1 MKNLGQDAR
10 YAWRVLRKSPGFTAV
25 AVLVLALGIGAN
37 TAIFSVVNAVLLRP
51 LPFDQPDRLVHLW
64 HVPPQA
70 SFPGM
75 TTFTVSPA
83 NFLDWRSQS
92 HGFEGMSAYG
102 YGRYTLTGSGQP
114 ESIRVVAATSGF
126 FSILHAQPL
135 LGRSFLD
142 GDVEPGRDHEVVL
155 SYGFWSSHFGS
166 NPNIVGKNIQLNGQA
181 YTVVGVMKPGFEFP
195 VDTDPNTA
203 PQMWKPLA
211 WTGAERAIRD
221 DHNYGVVAR
230 LKPRVALQQARAEMD
245 TISNQ
250 LAQQYPKDNK
260 GWGATAILLRD
271 DLVGDVRPALLILLG
286 SVAFVLLIACANVAN
301 LVLAKTLSRRKE
313 VAIRTAL
320 GASRRRL
327 LQQVL
332 SETVLLAI
340 AGGAV
345 GLAFAHS
352 GVTLMVKSLAQQLP
366 RSTEIG
372 LDGWVLAFT
381 LGISLLTG
389 FAAGLLPALRLTK
402 EADIS
407 QSLKQGLGRTALD
420 SSGSSTRSVL
430 VVSEVALSLMLL
442 IGAGL
447 LIRSLWMLHN
457 VNPGFD
463 ANRVLTMEV
472 SIPQSKFASPEQ
484 QVSFF
489 QRVLDRVR
497 ALPGVQSAGM
507 IDNLPLNDNGSH
519 QPVQVEGRPAVPMA
533 DQPEVDVRLISTG
546 YLTAMHIP
554 LLRGRDIDDSDV
566 AGRPGAVLISQSMAK
581 EFWPNQDSI
590 GKHIDLYFFPGLQR
604 EVVGVVGDVKL
615 DALNQTR
622 PTQALYMPLAQLS
635 TARGEDWHSFGMNL
649 AVRTNTDPLS
659 VVSAIA
665 DSVHAVDSEVPLL
678 NIKTMDDTVSESL
691 SPQRFTMLLLS
702 AFAGLALLLAAVGI
716 YSVLSYAVRHRLRE
730 IGIRMALGAQVSDVL
745 RMVVLEGM
753 KPTLIGVAIG
763 LVGALALGR
772 VLSSVIYG
780 VSARDLATF
789 GIVAVLMTGVGLLAS
804 TLPAYRATRVDPIK
818 TLRED

>member
-1 MKNLGQDAR
+1 MTNLGQDLR
-10 YAWRVLRKSPGFTAV
+10 YGWRVLRKSPGFTAV

-51 LPFDQPDRLVHLW
+51 LPFDQPDRLVHVW
-64 HVPPQA
+64 HLPPQA

-75 TTFTVSPA
+75 TTFPVSPA

-92 HGFEGMSAYG
+92 HSFEGLSAYG
-102 YGRYTLTGSGQP
+102 FGRYTLTGSGQP
-114 ESIRVVAATSGF
+114 ESTRVVAATSGF

-135 LGRSFLD
+135 LGRGFLD

-155 SYGFWSSHFGS
+155 SYDFWSSHFGG
-166 NPNIVGKNIQLNGQA
+166 NPDIVGKNIQLNGQA
-181 YTVVGVMKPGFEFP
+181 YTVVGVMKPGFAFP

-221 DHNYGVVAR
+221 DHNFGVVAR
-230 LKPRVALQQARAEMD
+230 LKPGVTLQQARAEMD
-245 TISNQ
+245 TISGR

-260 GWGATAILLRD
+260 GWGATAILLHD

-286 SVAFVLLIACANVAN
+286 AVAFVLLIACANVAN

-332 SETVLLAI
+332 SETVLLAL
-340 AGGAV
+340 AGGAL
-345 GLAFAHS
+345 GLVFAHY
-352 GVTLMVKSLAQQLP
+352 GMMLMVKFLAQQLP

-389 FAAGLLPALRLTK
+389 FAAGLLPALRLTR
-402 EADIS
+402 EDVN
-407 QSLKQGLGRTALD
+407 QGLKQGLGRTASD
-420 SSGSSTRSVL
+420 TAGNRTRSVL
-430 VVSEVALSLMLL
+430 VVAEIALSLMLL

-447 LIRSLWMLHN
+447 LIRSLWMLRG

-463 ANRVLTMEV
+463 ANRVLTMEI
-472 SIPQSKFASPEQ
+472 SIPQSKFASPGQ

-489 QRVLDRVR
+489 QRVLERVR
-497 ALPGVQSAGM
+497 ALPGVQSAGL

-519 QPVQVEGRPAVPMA
+519 QPVQVEGRMAVPMA
-533 DQPEVDVRLISTG
+533 DQPEVDVRLTSPG
-546 YLTAMHIP
+546 YLSAMHIP
-554 LLRGRDIDDSDV
+554 LLRGRDLNESDV

-581 EFWPNQDSI
+581 EFWPNQDPI

-615 DALNQTR
+615 DSINQTR

-635 TARGEDWHSFGMNL
+635 AARGEDWHSFGMNL
-649 AVRTNTDPLS
+649 AVRTNTDPLG

-665 DSVHAVDSEVPLL
+665 NSVHEVDSEVPLL
-678 NIKTMDDTVSESL
+678 NIKTMDDAVSESL

-702 AFAGLALLLAAVGI
+702 GFAGLALLLAAVGI
-716 YSVLSYAVRHRLRE
+716 YSVLSYAVRRRLRE

-745 RMVVLEGM
+745 RMVVVEGM
-753 KPTLIGVAIG
+753 KPTVLGVIIG

-789 GIVAVLMTGVGLLAS
+789 STVAVLMTGVGLLAS
-804 TLPAYRATRVDPIK
+804 TLPAYRATRVDPMK
-818 TLRED
+818 TLRDE

>member
-1 MKNLGQDAR
+1 MTNLGQDAH
-10 YAWRVLRKSPGFTAV
+10 YAWRTLRKSPGFTAV

-37 TAIFSVVNAVLLRP
+37 TAIFSVVNAVLLKP

-70 SFPGM
+70 SFPGIPL
-75 TTFTVSPA
+75 FTVSPA

-92 HGFEGMSAYG
+92 HSFEGMSAYG
-102 YGRYTLTGSGQP
+102 FGRYNLTGSGQP

-135 LGRSFLD
+135 LGRVFLD

-155 SYGFWSSHFGS
+155 SYGFWSSRFGS
-166 NPNIVGKNIQLNGQA
+166 NPGIVDKNIQLNGQA

-195 VDTDPNTA
+195 LNPDPNTA

-230 LKPRVALQQARAEMD
+230 LKPGVSLQQARAEMD

-250 LAQQYPKDNK
+250 LAQQYPKEDK
-260 GWGATAILLRD
+260 GWGATAVSLRE

-286 SVAFVLLIACANVAN
+286 AVAFVLLIACANVAN
-301 LVLAKTLSRRKE
+301 LVLAKTFSRRKE
-313 VAIRTAL
+313 IAIRSAL

-332 SETVLLAI
+332 SETVLLAV
-340 AGGAV
+340 AGGV
-345 GLAFAHS
+345 LGLIFAHY
-352 GVTLMVKSLAQQLP
+352 GLTLMVKFLPQQLP
-366 RSTEIG
+366 RSSEIG

-389 FAAGLLPALRLTK
+389 LAAGLLPALRLIK
-402 EADIS
+402 EDVSEA
-407 QSLKQGLGRTALD
+407 LKQGLGRTASD
-420 SSGSSTRSVL
+420 SAGNRTRSVL
-430 VVSEVALSLMLL
+430 VVCEVALSLMLL

-447 LIRSLWMLHN
+447 LVRSLWMLHN

-472 SIPQSKFASPEQ
+472 SIPQSKFSSPEQ
-484 QVSFF
+484 QVNFF

-497 ALPGVQSAGM
+497 ALPGIQSAGV
-507 IDNLPLNDNGSH
+507 IDDLPLNDEGSH
-519 QPVQVEGRPAVPMA
+519 QPVQVEGRAVVPMA
-533 DQPEVDVRLISTG
+533 DQPEVDVRLISPG
-546 YLTAMHIP
+546 YLSTMHIP
-554 LLRGRDIDDSDV
+554 LLSGRDLNDSDV

-581 EFWPNQDSI
+581 EFWPNQNPI
-590 GKHIDLYFFPGLQR
+590 GKHIDLYFFPGLHR

-615 DALNQTR
+615 DSLNQTR
-622 PTQALYMPLAQLS
+622 PTQALYLPLAQLS
-635 TARGEDWHSFGMNL
+635 AARGEDWHSFGMTL
-649 AVRTNTDPLS
+649 TVRTNIDPLS
-659 VVSAIA
+659 AVPVIANAI
-665 DSVHAVDSEVPLL
+665 HEVDSDVPLL
-678 NIKTMDDTVSESL
+678 NVKTMDDSVSESL
-691 SPQRFTMLLLS
+691 SSQRFTMLLLAS
-702 AFAGLALLLAAVGI
+702 FAGLALLLAAVGI
-716 YSVLSYAVRHRLRE
+716 YSVLAYAVRRRVRE
-730 IGIRMALGAQVSDVL
+730 IGIRMALGAQISDVL
-745 RMVVLEGM
+745 RMVVIEGM
-753 KPTLIGVAIG
+753 KPTLLGVLIG

-789 GIVAVLMTGVGLLAS
+789 TTVAVVMTGVGLLAS
-804 TLPAYRATRVDPIK
+804 TLPAYRATRVDPMK
-818 TLRED
+818 TLRDE